1 MQLTANDDPDDSTAS
16 MEAPGAPAQTQATDP
31 ELLFE
36 QRFGKVMADNDKLS
50 KDKADLGKELSD
62 LHDRLAR
69 LQENNVSGASP
80 TPSVVMLNSV
90 RTSYKND

>member
-1 MQLTANDDPDDSTAS
+1 MHITANDASEDSTAS
-16 MEAPGAPAQTQATDP
+16 KEATGASTQTQATDP

-50 KDKADLGKELSD
+50 KDKADLEKELRD

-80 TPSVVMLNSV
+80 IPSVVMLNSV